1 MSAATYKAVLFA
13 PDGEWTTDYSG
24 SESIEDVE
32 NLLADQG
39 SRWYFY
45 PFHGVIRDNGS
56 LTRASQRL
64 VSAAYP
70 FEDMKGR
77 SVKTFGRMLAETP
90 ENELEAILNS

>member
-1 MSAATYKAVLFA
+1 MSAAKYKAILFA
-13 PDGEWTTDYSG
+13 PDGDWTTDHAR
-24 SESIEDVE
+24 DTVE
-32 NLLADQG
+32 EVYDALADQG